1 MNRMDIVAC
10 TDKWFVMP
18 TGVMMYSVC
27 VNNPDMDIVFHVITD
42 DCVTDDDKND
52 LEDIVVSFKRK
63 SIVFYPVSKSI
74 RNNCFPALENTHLTE
89 VTYYRLW
96 LTKILPN
103 TIDKILYL
111 DGDIIVRHS
120 LLSLWNT
127 DLEGYALAAVADC
140 MEGNI
145 EYYNRLGY
153 PSQYGYFNAGAL
165 LINLKYWR
173 ENGVLKVFSDYI
185 SNYSANIKYHDQ
197 DILNVLFRNCKIVLP
212 LKYNLS
218 TGFLYK
224 TPYYDYRKYKDEI
237 MEARMN
243 PDVLH
248 FSTSE
253 KPWHVYQRYPHP
265 YSSTWYKYQDR
276 TKWKGIKYE
285 HRPFRLRAINF
296 VADTLRRWQLKP
308 QITMYDFIDIAPID

>member
-1 MNRMDIVAC
+1 MFYPMNRMDIVAC

-42 DCVTDDDKND
+42 
-52 LEDIVVSFKRK
+52 
-63 SIVFYPVSKSI
+63 
-74 RNNCFPALENTHLTE
+74 
-89 VTYYRLW
+89 
-96 LTKILPN
+96 
-103 TIDKILYL
+103 
-111 DGDIIVRHS
+111 
-120 LLSLWNT
+120 
-127 DLEGYALAAVADC
+127 
-140 MEGNI
+140 
-145 EYYNRLGY
+145 
-153 PSQYGYFNAGAL
+153 
-165 LINLKYWR
+165 
-173 ENGVLKVFSDYI
+173 
-185 SNYSANIKYHDQ
+185 
-197 DILNVLFRNCKIVLP
+197 
-212 LKYNLS
+212 
-218 TGFLYK
+218 
-224 TPYYDYRKYKDEI
+224 
-237 MEARMN
+237 RMN